1 MKKLIFFICLFALP
15 SMVISQGINFFH
27 GSFDEAISKAKAENK
42 LLFLDCYTSWCGP
55 CKMLQNNVFPQ
66 ENIGAFYNQNFIC
79 YKVDCEKGEGPS
91 ICSRYSVNAYPT
103 MHFIDGNTGKSV
115 YKTMGYQV
123 AETLIEKGKIAMGG
137 NSNLLREYQ
146 TKYQNGDKSAENL
159 LGLVIELAK
168 NGQTYDAYLKEY
180 IATQSAENIRG
191 QKNASLIFQLTSSI
205 NSPAIGIFQELKK
218 YYIET
223 LGMESYQKKVE
234 QIASLSVKEATQKSD
249 KSMFQSTLT
258 FLKNNDLNR
267 SEEVVL
273 KESMQFYKG
282 TNDMLAFDKVA
293 TKYLKSYKKNDSKL
307 FAEVASLYVEKVSNP
322 TLLAKAVNWAIAS
335 IKIEDKYYN
344 NIVLAQ
350 LLNLQ
355 GKKSEAFD
363 VATHALE
370 SGKKEKANY
379 WPAQELLNKIQIEW
393 GKEKSKTP

>member
-1 MKKLIFFICLFALP
+1 
-15 SMVISQGINFFH
+15 
-27 GSFDEAISKAKAENK
+27 
-42 LLFLDCYTSWCGP
+42 
-55 CKMLQNNVFPQ
+55 
-66 ENIGAFYNQNFIC
+66 
-79 YKVDCEKGEGPS
+79 
-91 ICSRYSVNAYPT
+91 

-191 QKNASLIFQLTSSI
+191 QKNASLIFQLTISI

-322 TLLAKAVNWAIAS
+322 TLLAKAFNWAIAS

-370 SGKKEKANY
+370 LGKKEKANY

>member
-1 MKKLIFFICLFALP
+1 
-15 SMVISQGINFFH
+15 
-27 GSFDEAISKAKAENK
+27 
-42 LLFLDCYTSWCGP
+42 
-55 CKMLQNNVFPQ
+55 
-66 ENIGAFYNQNFIC
+66 
-79 YKVDCEKGEGPS
+79 
-91 ICSRYSVNAYPT
+91 
-103 MHFIDGNTGKSV
+103 
-115 YKTMGYQV
+115 
-123 AETLIEKGKIAMGG
+123 
-137 NSNLLREYQ
+137 
-146 TKYQNGDKSAENL
+146 
-159 LGLVIELAK
+159 
-168 NGQTYDAYLKEY
+168 
-180 IATQSAENIRG
+180 
-191 QKNASLIFQLTSSI
+191 
-205 NSPAIGIFQELKK
+205 
-218 YYIET
+218 
-223 LGMESYQKKVE
+223 MESYQKKVE

-350 LLNLQ
+350 LLSLQ

-370 SGKKEKANY
+370 LGKKEKANY